1 MSQQRPRVVV
11 IGGGYAGTVAASRV
25 SRRAEVTVINPRP
38 HFVERTR
45 LHQFAAG
52 NHHASGDYR
61 KLLGKGSELLV
72 DTVAR
77 IEPRTR
83 TVRLATGGSVGY
95 DYLIY
100 AVGSTATRP
109 ATVPGVEEF
118 AFPVA
123 EYEHAERLRHALSTL
138 DPDSVVTVVGAG
150 LTGLETAGELAE
162 QGRRVRLV
170 CSGVIG
176 PVLTEKARR
185 ATYER
190 LSNLRVEVLGNSRV
204 VRVGPDGTAL
214 DDGTVLPSAV
224 IVWTAGFGVPE
235 LARASGFSTDTV
247 GRMLTDE
254 TLTSIDDDRVI
265 AAGDCAAP
273 SGDPLRMACQSALP
287 MGLTAAGTVLSRIAG
302 EEPAKLDFGF
312 NGIGISLG
320 RRSGVVQFHERD
332 DTPKDRVFAGRIA
345 LSLKDVGLKAA
356 MAGLRVEALR
366 PGTVAFLRGGAPRP
380 AEVSRPV
387 TPEATS
393 SRMGSGDRSVRG

>member
-1 MSQQRPRVVV
+1 MSQPRPRVVV

-25 SRRAEVTVINPRP
+25 SRKAAVTVINPRP
-38 HFVERTR
+38 HFVQRTR
-45 LHQFAAG
+45 LHQFAVG

-61 KLLGKGSELLV
+61 RLLRKGTALLV
-72 DTVAR
+72 DTVTR

-83 TVRLATGGSVGY
+83 TVHLETGGPVGY

-100 AVGSTATRP
+100 AVGSTATRR

-138 DPDSVVTVVGAG
+138 AADSVITVVGAG
-150 LTGLETAGELAE
+150 LTGLETAGELAG

-176 PVLTEKARR
+176 PALTEKARR

-190 LSNLRVEVLGNSRV
+190 LSNLRVEVLENSRV
-204 VRVGPDGTAL
+204 VRVGPDGPAL

-224 IVWTAGFGVPE
+224 TVWTAGFGVPE
-235 LARASGFSTDTV
+235 LARASGFSTDTL
-247 GRMLTDE
+247 GRILTDE

-273 SGDPLRMACQSALP
+273 SGDPVRMACQSALP
-287 MGLTAAGTVLSRIAG
+287 MGLTAADTVLSRIAG
-302 EEPAKLDFGF
+302 EEPATLDFGF
-312 NGIGISLG
+312 NGIGICLG

-332 DTPKDRVFAGRIA
+332 DTPKDRAFAGRIA
-345 LSLKDVGLKAA
+345 LSVKDLGLKTA

-366 PGTVAFLRGGAPRP
+366 PGTVAFLRGGRHPSGTATRTGSPDRTATPRS
-380 AEVSRPV
+380 AR
-387 TPEATS
+387 
-393 SRMGSGDRSVRG
+393 